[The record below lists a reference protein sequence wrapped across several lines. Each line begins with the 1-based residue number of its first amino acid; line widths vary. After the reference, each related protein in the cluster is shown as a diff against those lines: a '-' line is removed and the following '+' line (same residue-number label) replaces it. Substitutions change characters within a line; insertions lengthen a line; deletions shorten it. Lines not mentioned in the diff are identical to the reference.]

1 MKENIHP
8 SDLTSKQT
16 LASLYFP
23 SSKPRSAVKHLLAW
37 VKGCPPLTEEL
48 EKTGYNP
55 RARFF
60 TPKQLRIIL
69 HYLGEP

>member
-1 MKENIHP
+1 MQKDIHL
-8 SDLTSKQT
+8 SELTSKQT
-16 LASLYFP
+16 LASQYFP
-23 SSKPRSAVKHLLAW
+23 DAKPHSALKHLSAW
-37 VKGCPPLTEEL
+37 VKGCPPLMEEL
-48 EKTGYNP
+48 KKTGYNP